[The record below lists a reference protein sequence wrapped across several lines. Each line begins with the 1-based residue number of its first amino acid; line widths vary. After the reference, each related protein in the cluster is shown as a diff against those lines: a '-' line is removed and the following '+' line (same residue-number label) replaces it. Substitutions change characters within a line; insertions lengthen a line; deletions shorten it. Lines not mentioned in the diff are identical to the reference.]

1 MFFLCFPVKQL
12 ISQAQK
18 GGGREGGGDERKTE
32 EGDWGGG
39 KGRERKGMERKGKER
54 KGKERK
60 GKERKGK
67 ESPLNAL
74 PPTFQNCI
82 ICQWPVMSE
91 RIVFHG
97 PTRLGQN
104 KPSWNVFEI
113 LEG

>member
-1 MFFLCFPVKQL
+1 MFFSCFPVKQL

-39 KGRERKGMERKGKER
+39 KGRK
-54 KGKERK
+54 RK

-91 RIVFHG
+91 RIIFHG
-97 PTRLGQN
+97 PTRLGQT